1 MKYEFEKKPL
11 DKGIFSWKFNVRYWL
26 LKKLGLNGYTLL
38 VAIMVA
44 IVTIIIYEFILN

>member
-38 VAIMVA
+38 VVIMVA

>member
-1 MKYEFEKKPL
+1 MKYKFKKKFL
-11 DKGIFSWKFNVRYWL
+11 DKGIFTWWFNRRYWL

-38 VAIMVA
+38 VVIMIV

>member
-26 LKKLGLNGYTLL
+26 LKKLGLNGYTGF
-38 VAIMVA
+38 
-44 IVTIIIYEFILN
+44 IVYCCCNIYYHNYL